1 MNAREELEALR
12 RLAELEAKA
21 RGSAAPAEKPESQ
34 LKSALRTARSVLG
47 PTIEAVPAALG
58 GIAGTALGPVGT
70 LAGAGLGYG
79 AGRQLTRLMDVALG
93 NEPAPTAT
101 QAMLGGAKDVL
112 EGATMEAGGQVIGR
126 GVQAGLQ
133 KLSQVPQER
142 AARILSQALGKNV
155 EEARQALRA
164 QPNLPAGQALADI
177 NAPEVQALAARTAA
191 RDPAFMNALTLTQKM
206 ADMNALAQLAG
217 GANQTAARATQ
228 DQAIANL
235 NQLAGPARESIL
247 RAANVGQDILRFRE
261 QAEQAGAQA
270 AQSVQDVRR
279 FTEAGQRAREAHIF
293 RPPGQPRVP
302 TRYTYTG
309 ELGERAEE
317 VAGAAAQRSLGEGAT
332 RRSLEAAAGALEKAG
347 FRPLTTE
354 SILSGIQK
362 AKSTPSFTG
371 NKDIPIILDRVAADI
386 NEVSVKGVIDAE
398 RLAAIRNNSVNAA
411 IRDLYPA
418 ADSKAH
424 KELAVKAATEI
435 KPLIDSAIESAGG
448 KGWKEYLNTYAKGR
462 QAVEQKELAAKA
474 MELYEKNP
482 KELIR
487 LVRGNSLDEVEKIF
501 GPGSYDI
508 VKQMGDSAMGVLKQ
522 AAGTLERTA
531 KMEAQAA
538 SGQDALRLVLDQN
551 RSRIRVPWGLSAK
564 GAAINQALAKAEDRI
579 GEKTMR
585 ILTEAMKS
593 GQRADDLLATLN
605 PAERARV
612 VKILSE
618 SHRGGAEFIPKGAKG
633 AAINALLGGNQP
645 ESQNALAE

>member
-1 MNAREELEALR
+1 MSAREELEALR

-21 RGSAAPAEKPESQ
+21 GGSAAPAEKPESQ

-133 KLSQVPQER
+133 KLSQMPQER

-177 NAPEVQALAARTAA
+177 NAPAAQALAARTAA

-279 FTEAGQRAREAHIF
+279 FSQAAQRAPQTTPPFPPANF
-293 RPPGQPRVP
+293 R
-302 TRYTYTG
+302 
-309 ELGERAEE
+309 LGERAEE

-332 RRSLEAAAGALEKAG
+332 RRSFEAAAGALEKAG

-424 KELAVKAATEI
+424 KDLAVKAATEI

-448 KGWKEYLNTYAKGR
+448 KGWIKFLDNYTKGR
-462 QAVEQKELAAKA
+462 RAVEQKELAAKA

-487 LVRGNSLDEVEKIF
+487 LVRGNSPDEVEKIF
-501 GPGSYDI
+501 GPNSYDI
-508 VKQMGDSAMGVLKQ
+508 VKEMSDSAMGVLKQ

-612 VKILSE
+612 VKVLRE
-618 SHRGGAEFIPKGAKG
+618 VEVVPKGAKG

>member
-1 MNAREELEALR
+1 MASLSQILQDPNYTSANAETKRAIFNKWSQQDPNYVNANAETQKAIRERFGVET
-12 RLAELEAKA
+12 
-21 RGSAAPAEKPESQ
+21 AAPSEKPESAGKQ
-34 LKSALRTARSVLG
+34 AARSFLKFVG
-47 PTIEAVPAALG
+47 PTIEAAPAAFGGILG
-58 GIAGTALGPVGT
+58 GALGIPLAGPVGAT
-70 LAGAGLGYG
+70 AGAMAGAGAGYG
-79 AGRQLTRLMDVALG
+79 LGKAITRAVERQLG
-93 NEPAPTAT
+93 EAPPTSGVENLVTGVRDIA
-101 QAMLGGAKDVL
+101 
-112 EGATMEAGGQVIGR
+112 EGAAMEGAGQFIGR

-133 KLSQVPQER
+133 KLSQLPQER

-155 EEARQALRA
+155 EEGRQALRA

-177 NAPEVQALAARTAA
+177 NAPAAQALAERTAA
-191 RDPAFMNALTLTQKM
+191 RDPAFMNALTLTQQM
-206 ADMNALAQLAG
+206 ADMNALARLAG
-217 GANQTAARATQ
+217 GVNQTAARATQ

-235 NQLAGPARESIL
+235 NQRTGPARESIL

-261 QAEQAGAQA
+261 QAGQAGKQAEQLAKRMNVPATEQATAATQQAGAL
-270 AQSVQDVRR
+270 
-279 FTEAGQRAREAHIF
+279 T
-293 RPPGQPRVP
+293 
-302 TRYTYTG
+302 
-309 ELGERAEE
+309 
-317 VAGAAAQRSLGEGAT
+317 
-332 RRSLEAAAGALEKAG
+332 AAAGALEKAG

-354 SILSGIQK
+354 SILSGIQT
-362 AKSTPSFTG
+362 AKNTPSFTG
-371 NKDIPIILDRVAADI
+371 NKDIAKILDRVAADI
-386 NEVSVKGVIDAE
+386 NEVSVKGVIDAK
-398 RLAAIRNNSVNAA
+398 RLAAIRSNSVNAA
-411 IRDLYPA
+411 IRDLYPS

-435 KPLIDSAIESAGG
+435 KPLIDNAIESAGG
-448 KGWKEYLNTYAKGR
+448 KGWIKFLDNYTEGR
-462 QAVEQKELAAKA
+462 RAVEQKELAAKA

-501 GPGSYDI
+501 GPNSYDI
-508 VKQMGDSAMGVLKQ
+508 VKQMSDSAMGVLKQ

-612 VKILSE
+612 VKVLRE
-618 SHRGGAEFIPKGAKG
+618 VEVVPKGAKG